1 MRTAQIGDVV
11 IVHYIGTLENGRIF
25 DQRDE
30 DSPLSFR
37 LGEEE
42 VFPVIENNIIGMSA
56 GQVKNITLSAE
67 QAYGKRLQENILKVP
82 RNMFPTGKPVKVG
95 QKLEIN
101 FINQEKKIMRVR
113 SFDEDIVV
121 LDGNHDL
128 AGCALTFALK
138 LVEIVA

>member
-1 MRTAQIGDVV
+1 MRSAQTGDIV

-30 DSPLSFR
+30 DSPLSLR
-37 LGEEE
+37 LGGKE
-42 VFPVIENNIIGMSA
+42 VFPVLEKNIIGMTP

-82 RNMFPTGKPVKVG
+82 REMFPTGKPLTIG

-101 FINQEKKIMRVR
+101 FINQEKKVMRVR
-113 SFDEDIVV
+113 SFDEDIVL

-128 AGCALTFALK
+128 AGCDLTFALK
-138 LVEIVA
+138 LVEIMS